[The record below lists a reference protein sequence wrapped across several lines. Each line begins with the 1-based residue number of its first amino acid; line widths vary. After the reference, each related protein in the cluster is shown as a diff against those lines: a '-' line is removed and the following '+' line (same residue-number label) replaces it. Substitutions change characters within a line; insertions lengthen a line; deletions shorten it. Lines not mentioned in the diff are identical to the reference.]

1 MSAEPEVFQ
10 SDDENEAYLATTD
23 QFYDDGKLREDEALV
38 AFNLSL
44 KENADDKVSI
54 IGLLISRYLNA
65 MLENS
70 YI

>member
-54 IGLLISRYLNA
+54 IWVLISRYLNA